1 MVKIMFEDLTYEA
14 QVRLLSE
21 AGVSSPKEMKW
32 HILPVAIVEFE
43 KKNPALREEDFG
55 GVVYN
60 GDYDGYLY

>member
-14 QVRLLSE
+14 KVGLLSE

-32 HILPVAIVEFE
+32 HILPVAVVEFE
-43 KKNPALREEDFG
+43 RKNPALREGDFG
-55 GVVYN
+55 GDVYS